1 MTLPT
6 PHLFVADV
14 ATILSIELKE
24 LTEIRR

>member
-14 ATILSIELKE
+14 ATIFSIEPKE